1 MHYRVHGRPHSTGLL
16 VLWFISQPQDEDAQR
31 EHSHDDGENQVWNTL
46 VQDDAEQRQQDAQE
60 CQGASQHAQRRV
72 LRRVRLR
79 RWWIGQHRHHPSQMG
94 TSERR

>member
-31 EHSHDDGENQVWNTL
+31 EHSHDEGENQIWHTL
-46 VQDDAEQRQQDAQE
+46 VQDDAEQRQQEAQE
-60 CQGASQHAQRRV
+60 CQDASQHAQQRV

-79 RWWIGQHRHHPSQMG
+79 SWWIGQHGHHLSQIG
-94 TSERR
+94 YH